1 MKIKFDSNDDS
12 ILNKMVEVPSMII
25 VARVVFHEK

>member
-12 ILNKMVEVPSMII
+12 ILNKMVEISSMIT
-25 VARVVFHEK
+25 VARIVFHEK